1 MKSVTSGNIIAK
13 GVSAAVEGAGVVA
26 SKVKEALNDNK
37 SEEQQKAKEEIKQK
51 DREEFANVIASA
63 VSAALT
69 AWSESHK
76 DLTVQFSDSPEK
88 IFGEIRNG

>member
-1 MKSVTSGNIIAK
+1 MGKMIM
-13 GVSAAVEGAGVVA
+13 
-26 SKVKEALNDNK
+26 LNMLMD
-37 SEEQQKAKEEIKQK
+37 IVYVMK

-88 IFGEIRNG
+88 IFGEVYNI